1 MEVANVGAFSDSL
14 LIVQQVRGESQCSDR
29 VLKSYRDECM
39 DMIRTMGSFQIN
51 HIPREKNERANSL
64 AQ

>member
-14 LIVQQVRGESQCSDR
+14 LIVQQVRGESQCLDR

-39 DMIRTMGSFQIN
+39 DMIRAMGSFQIN